1 MKRIWINSKKQEG
14 KDQIL
19 HEGDGDKTSFRKDI
33 LSFCSRERSI
43 CQNSQMVLL
52 PVLKKQ
58 RLRSVFKMEGEE
70 EKMSQKPLYAYVGTY
85 TTENSKGNRNAHG
98 VGIYVYEISG
108 PMEDGSWFR
117 KCLH

>member
-1 MKRIWINSKKQEG
+1 MKVMVTKS
-14 KDQIL
+14 
-19 HEGDGDKTSFRKDI
+19 SFRKDI

-98 VGIYVYEISG
+98 VGIYVYEISRTNG
-108 PMEDGSWFR
+108 RWKAGSG